1 MARSLWTS
9 RIAWRTFVRDR
20 ERSAPPARSAV
31 IQGKDIAVPFLTL
44 VFQASVYLT
53 LGLSALI
60 LAHAEGSVFPAGMTI
75 PIACAA
81 WFFTERRKLLQLP
94 TSWAN
99 VLGMG
104 GFIAAMSELMTNN
117 IEARLLSGAHLLVY
131 LSWVVVFQKKE
142 ARQYL
147 WMSALA
153 TLQVA
158 VGAVLTTSE
167 TYGALLTVFFC
178 GAIWT
183 LSLFTL
189 WNAYDRVLPRK
200 ESDLSEGASVD
211 RDMDAAFAV
220 ETPDALSDRQ
230 PTQPVSYQLLQSSS
244 SSTPGVQHEG
254 QARVSLARFFFGT
267 LVTSFACLIV
277 AAAFFCLIPR
287 VWVGAPTFGAESSP
301 PLGYNVTGFTSEVT
315 LGDIGRILESSEPVL
330 SIRLT
335 EHPSGEPL
343 SMDEYVRRKDMDEPL
358 FRGGVLTEYDRGSW
372 RAPAGA
378 PSDLLRHDG
387 PENESRIR
395 QEITLMP
402 IRSNVLIALGPV
414 TELNLKT
421 RDKAGKSAITG
432 AIPHPHSSNRVSFNY
447 VAYTKPPTRSSSTGE
462 RPISEM
468 RPRLQSM
475 VKRQFTALP
484 ESIERLA
491 AEARRRG
498 GIVTDGDRPPD
509 KVLVDRF
516 VHWLRDSGEFQYSLD
531 ASIKNP
537 RIDPVEDFLFE
548 RKRGHC
554 EYYATALA
562 LLLRAV
568 DIPTRLVSGFKGG
581 TLNSITGS
589 FDVEQRHAHAWVEA
603 YVDGEW
609 IALDATPA
617 APRNESVESL
627 NPGIPTIR
635 DLLSVIRDIWNTHI
649 LNMNIGAQRDR
660 IYSPVQDV
668 ASAVWKSMQGDEQ
681 ERASL
686 WQSLKRFLTSP
697 EEWISIKG
705 GLVTFVLLS
714 IGAGGYFGA
723 RRLLRWARNLTIQ
736 LREQDAAN
744 LFAVEFYERFRALC
758 ARAGMERE
766 QSQTQREFGAEVETE
781 WRKPLE
787 ADQATGVPAELT
799 EMFYRVRFGN
809 LPLSAE
815 EMAAMETRLETLE
828 RAVSAAENA
837 NGHAGRPGTNGHATP

>member
-1 MARSLWTS
+1 M
-9 RIAWRTFVRDR
+9 
-20 ERSAPPARSAV
+20 
-31 IQGKDIAVPFLTL
+31 PFLTL

-60 LAHAEGSVFPAGMTI
+60 LAHAEGSAFPAAVTI

-147 WMSALA
+147 WMSALSM
-153 TLQVA
+153 LQVA

-167 TYGALLTVFFC
+167 TYGALLTVYFC

-189 WNAYDRVLPRK
+189 WNAYDRVLPVTEPK
-200 ESDLSEGASVD
+200 LPEGAAVD
-211 RDMDAAFAV
+211 RDMEAALVV
-220 ETPDALSDRQ
+220 ESPEALLSRQ
-230 PTQPVSYQLLQSSS
+230 PTQPQPVSYQLLQSSS

-254 QARVSLARFFFGT
+254 QARVSLSRFFFGT
-267 LVTSFACLIV
+267 LTTSLACLIV

-301 PLGYNVTGFTSEVT
+301 PLGYNITGFTSEVT

-330 SIRLT
+330 SVRLT
-335 EHPSGEPL
+335 ELPSGTTL
-343 SMDEYVRRKDMDEPL
+343 SMDEYIRRKDIDEPL

-372 RAPAGA
+372 RAASGA
-378 PSDLLRHDG
+378 TTDPLNLQPPPD
-387 PENESRIR
+387 EERIR

-414 TELNLKT
+414 TELSLNT
-421 RDKAGKSAITG
+421 RTKVGRSPTSG
-432 AIPHPHSSNRVSFNY
+432 VVPHPSSSNRTAINY
-447 VAYTKPPTRSSSTGE
+447 IAYTTYPARAPSTGE
-462 RPISEM
+462 RPISTLRHPRM
-468 RPRLQSM
+468 RSN
-475 VKRQFTALP
+475 VIRQLTTLP
-484 ESIERLA
+484 ESVGRLA

-498 GIVTDGDRPPD
+498 GIVTDGDRPSD
-509 KVLVDRF
+509 RVLVDRF
-516 VHWLRDSGEFQYSLD
+516 VHWLRDSGEFEYSLD
-531 ASIKNP
+531 ASVKNS

-562 LLLRAV
+562 LMLRAV

-581 TLNSITGS
+581 TLNSITKS

-603 YVDGEW
+603 YVEDEW
-609 IALDATPA
+609 ITLDATPA

-649 LNMNIGAQRDR
+649 INMNLGAQRDR

-668 ASAVWKSMQGDEQ
+668 ATAVWKSMQGDEQ

-744 LFAVEFYERFRALC
+744 LYAVEFYERFRALC
-758 ARAGMERE
+758 GRAGMERVP
-766 QSQTQREFGAEVETE
+766 SQTQREFGAEVEAE
-781 WRKPLE
+781 WREPLE
-787 ADQATGVPAELT
+787 ADRTTGVPAELT
-799 EMFYRVRFGN
+799 EMFYRVRFGS
-809 LPLSAE
+809 LPLSAA
-815 EMAAMETRLETLE
+815 EMAEVETQLETLE
-828 RAVSAAENA
+828 RTLTAADNA
-837 NGHAGRPGTNGHATP
+837 NGQPGRSGTNGHAAS

>member
-1 MARSLWTS
+1 M
-9 RIAWRTFVRDR
+9 
-20 ERSAPPARSAV
+20 
-31 IQGKDIAVPFLTL
+31 PFLTL

-53 LGLSALI
+53 LGLSAVI
-60 LAHAEGSVFPAGMTI
+60 LAHAEGSVFPAGLTI
-75 PIACAA
+75 PIASAA
-81 WFFTERRKLLQLP
+81 WFFTERRRLLQLP

-99 VLGMG
+99 VFGMG

-147 WMSALA
+147 WMCALA
-153 TLQVA
+153 MLQVA

-167 TYGALLTVFFC
+167 TYGALLTLYFC

-189 WNAYDRVLPRK
+189 WHAFDRIVPKKDEGQPEGMPTGLDDEAAWVSMESGAASHAGGTRPRPK
-200 ESDLSEGASVD
+200 PYA
-211 RDMDAAFAV
+211 
-220 ETPDALSDRQ
+220 
-230 PTQPVSYQLLQSSS
+230 LLQSFST
-244 SSTPGVQHEG
+244 STPGVQHEG
-254 QARVSLARFFFGT
+254 QARISYARFFGGT
-267 LVTSFACLIV
+267 LVTSLGCLFV

-301 PLGYNVTGFTSEVT
+301 PLGYNITGFTSEVT

-330 SIRLT
+330 SVRLS
-335 EHPSGEPL
+335 EFPSGEAL
-343 SMDEYVRRKDMDEPL
+343 SMDEYTRVKDMDEPL

-372 RAPAGA
+372 RAPSG
-378 PSDLLRHDG
+378 PPPEMLRTQPRAD
-387 PENESRIR
+387 EKRIR

-414 TELNLKT
+414 TELNLRGTARAT
-421 RDKAGKSAITG
+421 RSAITG
-432 AIPHPHSSNRVSFNY
+432 VIPHPSSSNRASLSY
-447 VAYTKPPTRSSSTGE
+447 VAYTTLPVKSPATGE
-462 RPISEM
+462 RPISELKYPRM
-468 RPRLQSM
+468 RAT
-475 VKRQFTALP
+475 VTRQLTAIP
-484 ESIERLA
+484 ENIERLA

-509 KVLVDRF
+509 RVLVDRF
-516 VHWLRDSGEFQYSLD
+516 VHWLRDSGEFEYSLD

-562 LLLRAV
+562 LMLRAV

-581 TLNSITGS
+581 TLNSITRS

-603 YVDGEW
+603 YVDDEW
-609 IALDATPA
+609 ITLDATPS
-617 APRNESVESL
+617 APRSESVESL
-627 NPGIPTIR
+627 NSGVPTIR

-660 IYSPVQDV
+660 IYSPVQDI
-668 ASAVWKSMQGDEQ
+668 ATAVWKSIQGDER
-681 ERASL
+681 ERESL
-686 WQSLKRFLTSP
+686 WRSLKRFLTSP

-714 IGAGGYFGA
+714 FGSGAYFGT
-723 RRLLRWARNLTIQ
+723 RRLVRWVRNLSIQ
-736 LREQDAAN
+736 RHEQDAAN

-758 ARAGMERE
+758 SRAGLHRE
-766 QSQTQREFGAEVETE
+766 QSQTHREFGAEVEAE
-781 WRKPLE
+781 WRGPLE
-787 ADQATGVPAELT
+787 AERATGVPAELT
-799 EMFYRVRFGN
+799 EMFYRVRFGS
-809 LPLSAE
+809 LPLSSS
-815 EMAAMETRLETLE
+815 EMAEMESRLAALE
-828 RAVSAAENA
+828 HAISAEAHS
-837 NGHAGRPGTNGHATP
+837 NGHSHRHAGNGRVAP